1 MRDEGRG
8 MRRWAGLAVCLT
20 LCPFALFAM
29 TSAEAVQTVLNS
41 KKASGVKTFA
51 AAKEMVER
59 EAAEGKPLQQFVI
72 GVTTDDKELAKR
84 YLDASRDKIR
94 ALAEK
99 KDNPLAWYLLSM
111 EKNDFTMLRKAADG
125 ENVQALNALGS
136 IATQTALDRS
146 NISTNRLAE
155 ILRQS
160 YVYFSKAAAQRDPN
174 GFINLGTCYLSGFGC
189 QRDLGLAFACFK
201 AAAEAGHPEGMDNVS
216 ACYQFGH
223 GVKKDSEL
231 CLLWAMRGR
240 AARGDEAAA
249 KWLKDRK

>member
-1 MRDEGRG
+1 
-8 MRRWAGLAVCLT
+8 MRRWTGLAACLT
-20 LCPFALFAM
+20 VCPFALFAM
-29 TSAEAVQTVLNS
+29 TSAEAVKTLLNS
-41 KKASGVKTFA
+41 KNAIGVKTFA

-84 YLDASRDKIR
+84 YLDASRGKIH

-99 KDNPLAWYLLSM
+99 KNNSLAWYLLSI
-111 EKNDFTMLRKAADG
+111 ENNDFKMLRRAADG
-125 ENVQALNALGS
+125 GNVQALNALGS
-136 IATQTALDRS
+136 IATQESLVRS
-146 NISTNRLAE
+146 NIPSNSLE
-155 ILRQS
+155 DILRQS

-174 GFINLGTCYLSGFGC
+174 GFINLGTCYLRGFGC
-189 QRDLGLAFACFK
+189 PRDLGMAFACFK

-216 ACYQFGH
+216 ACYQFGY
-223 GVKKDSEL
+223 GVQKSSEL

-240 AARGDEAAA
+240 AARGDEAAE